1 MAKRQI
7 AVDDAQY
14 AQLLKWAT
22 DHIAEVPKGGQASPT
37 WAAGQILKRY
47 FNSQAM
53 MKQVLR
59 REESQ

>member
-7 AVDDAQY
+7 AVSDAHY
-14 AQLLKWAT
+14 AQLLKWAA
-22 DHIAEVPKGGQASPT
+22 DHIAEVPKGMQASPT

-59 REESQ
+59 KEESQ